1 MVKRLVLTAT
11 LGALMT
17 TTPVMAQ
24 VVGEG
29 VRWCGDY
36 GSPAEGM
43 PEEFSQ
49 FEFIIGDFDIQF
61 RNWDAEAGEWGE
73 PQPYFAQ
80 WNGRYG
86 LSGRAIIDEWYA
98 PGFGYRE
105 QSGAGINIRIW
116 DVEEGIWKTAW
127 HNTATNTVLDLRQQ
141 VLEDGRLHLWQVYPE
156 AAERNI
162 WFETYEDGEWSRI
175 DQSRDEET
183 GEWVNSVML
192 YATPAACAAQ

>member
-1 MVKRLVLTAT
+1 MKRAISVLAFALLSTTA
-11 LGALMT
+11 AH
-17 TTPVMAQ
+17 AQ

-49 FEFIIGDFDIQF
+49 FAFMIGDFDVQF
-61 RNWDAEAGEWGE
+61 LNWDAETDSWSE
-73 PQPYFAQ
+73 PQPYYAH

-86 LSGRAIIDEWYA
+86 LGGRAIIDEWYD

-105 QSGAGINIRIW
+105 QSGGGINIRIF
-116 DVEEGIWKTAW
+116 DEAEGVWKTAW
-127 HNTATNTVLDLRQQ
+127 HHSTSNLVMELHQQ

-156 AAERNI
+156 SLERNV
-162 WFETYEDGEWSRI
+162 WFETYENGEWARI
-175 DQSRDEET
+175 SQARDEDS
-183 GEWVNSVML
+183 GEWVNSVSL
-192 YATPAACAAQ
+192 YARPAECVSAE